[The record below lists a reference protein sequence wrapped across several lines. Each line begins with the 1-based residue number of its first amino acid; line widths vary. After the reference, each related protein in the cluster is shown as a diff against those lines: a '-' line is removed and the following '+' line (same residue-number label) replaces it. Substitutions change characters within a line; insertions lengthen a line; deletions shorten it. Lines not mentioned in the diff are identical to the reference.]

1 MPKHIPQERVPQIP
15 SRDDI
20 RDVLAAEERTE
31 ERPAPRRAAPT
42 ADEHFEIVDAL
53 YRFGAGQD
61 LRDRGL
67 FESAFAADAT
77 LDFTGPA
84 QRLGAQIPVL
94 AGRQAIAD
102 TVFANIA
109 ALDTTHT
116 VTNPRVTAF
125 DGARATLS
133 ALVEAQHLPRDDHS
147 RHLLLKNLYTA
158 ELSRQGDRWVIQ
170 ALRIGNVWLTGDPS
184 VLFPDAAAA
193 AREGDLLENHHA

>member
-1 MPKHIPQERVPQIP
+1 MPNTGGVPQIP

-20 RDVLAAEERTE
+20 REVLAAEESH
-31 ERPAPRRAAPT
+31 APRRVAPT
-42 ADEHFEIVDAL
+42 ASEHFEIVDAL
-53 YRFGAGQD
+53 YRYGAGQD

-67 FESAFAADAT
+67 FESAFAADAI

-84 QRLGAQIPVL
+84 QRMGARIPVF
-94 AGRQAIAD
+94 AGRRAIAD
-102 TVFANIA
+102 TVFANIENI
-109 ALDTTHT
+109 DTTHT
-116 VTNPRVTAF
+116 VTNPHVTAF

-158 ELSRQGDRWVIQ
+158 DLSRQGDRWVID

-184 VLFPDAAAA
+184 VLFPATAGT
-193 AREGDLLENHHA
+193 ARKSDSLENHHA